1 MTDDRLYLLHILE
14 CADRVER
21 YTAGGRDAFFADPK
35 TQDAVIRNL
44 QVLGESV
51 RHLSEEATQAA
62 PGIRWR
68 AIAGLRNVLVHQYLG
83 VNLVRVW
90 EIVERDLPG
99 LRDAV
104 ARIVGEAG

>member
-1 MTDDRLYLLHILE
+1 MTGDRLYLIHILE
-14 CADRVER
+14 CVERIER

-51 RHLSEEATQAA
+51 RRLSGEVAQAA

-68 AIAGLRNVLVHQYLG
+68 AIAGLPSVLVHEYLG

-90 EIVERDLPG
+90 EILARDLPA
-99 LRDAV
+99 LKTAV
-104 ARIVGEAG
+104 ARILREAG